1 MSRYFPHTAY
11 AEDQPLAKTILTTH
25 VLARSVT
32 TGTAIGGV
40 LFTSRLL
47 YQSVTKK
54 PAAPS
59 PSLSTRQSGA
69 RAFLRTAGTSTLWTL
84 GIVSAGLVGR
94 MWGREDIEWR
104 DRAWRLLENRGQL
117 ETDDWTC
124 AGMVAGLAASAAAR
138 GPPLGWVGVLGSVG
152 TGSFLG
158 MLGYMGWRYGVHR
171 GRFPDVKKEDGE

>member
-47 YQSVTKK
+47 YQSMTKT
-54 PAAPS
+54 AAPS
-59 PSLSTRQSGA
+59 PSLSVRQSGTH
-69 RAFLRTAGTSTLWTL
+69 AFLRTAGTSTLWTL

-104 DRAWRLLENRGQL
+104 
-117 ETDDWTC
+117 
-124 AGMVAGLAASAAAR
+124 
-138 GPPLGWVGVLGSVG
+138 
-152 TGSFLG
+152 
-158 MLGYMGWRYGVHR
+158 
-171 GRFPDVKKEDGE
+171 